1 MWAGKRAVKA
11 QVESPD
17 LQRRLPGQHLCFYP
31 PLSADQAEKDCDGGT
46 PRQLLFFYCQ
56 QCLRFIFAE
65 LGGQGW
71 SYSQCQGSLLSSL
84 SPPQWCHSSEQ
95 MFLRWAWNSVL
106 AHVTWGK
113 ICQGL
118 IGKLSAQEKQGE
130 VSSLTLDIAPGGNEA
145 GTGRIIWWPQEGP
158 ARGQSQCIDDE
169 LF

>member
-17 LQRRLPGQHLCFYP
+17 LQRRLPGQHL
-31 PLSADQAEKDCDGGT
+31 LTRRKRLWWGHSKAT
-46 PRQLLFFYCQ
+46 PFFLLPAVPQIY
-56 QCLRFIFAE
+56 LRRAWGAGVIIFPVPRVTPV
-65 LGGQGW
+65 W
-71 SYSQCQGSLLSSL
+71 SQPTTVMSLFWTDVFEVGVELSSGT
-84 SPPQWCHSSEQ
+84 CD
-95 MFLRWAWNSVL
+95 V
-106 AHVTWGK
+106 

-145 GTGRIIWWPQEGP
+145 GTGRVIWWPQEGP

-169 LF
+169 LWKMILTADFV